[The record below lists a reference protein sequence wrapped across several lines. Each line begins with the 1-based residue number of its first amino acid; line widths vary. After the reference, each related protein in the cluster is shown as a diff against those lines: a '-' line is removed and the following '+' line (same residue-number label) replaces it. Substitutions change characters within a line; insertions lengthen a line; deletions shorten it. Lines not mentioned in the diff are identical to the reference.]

1 MKLIKSLLLTSIL
14 FFGLFIISGCGH
26 SHTFDREVVD
36 EKYFISAS
44 SDFEKEKYYK
54 SCSCGAKGTEVF
66 WRGEKTLGNLLAPTN
81 TWYKGK
87 KLRNTITQIQI
98 VNQYTPSGYE
108 SEKWDASSTK
118 DKSIICYISGS
129 SLTIYSQEQIYAN
142 ANSDLLFS
150 GLKTSEYF
158 SSLTTIDGLEL
169 IDTSYVISFKSAFDR
184 CQSLEGQLDL
194 SSWDMSKVMYSS
206 AMFQQCG
213 QNAKNPLDIIL
224 NSTLTVYDDFIFNHV
239 ATYNHRTFTIPS
251 TVTKIGY
258 MHVWYDFGTKIQESN
273 TLENGEYIKDE
284 TIVVDNPLFNEF
296 IVEEENEYY
305 KAIDGVLYSKDGKR
319 LISIP
324 CGKKF
329 NNDTFKIPEGVE
341 WINELAFSRTKLIKK
356 IILPNS
362 YTIERFVSPTT
373 HSGKTINQGN
383 SLSISLY
390 SYAYVEEYIVKSE
403 NQKYKSIDGCIYSKD
418 GKELIAVPL
427 HYKGDLHMAQGTEEI
442 GEEAWWVD
450 EQVSSKGFISNS
462 MQYAQQ
468 ITSIHIPESVTNIDN
483 KQLETLNYLLTL
495 RPNIITIDDNN
506 SSYKIL
512 NNLITKND

>member
-98 VNQYTPSGYE
+98 VNEYLESGNE
-108 SEKWDASSTK
+108 DEKWDASSTN
-118 DKSIICYISGS
+118 DKSITCYLNDNTLI
-129 SLTIYSQEQIYAN
+129 IYSKEQIYAN
-142 ANSDLLFS
+142 PNSDLMFS
-150 GLKTSEYF
+150 GLKASEYF
-158 SSLTTIDGLEL
+158 SSLTTINGLEL

-184 CQSLEGQLDL
+184 CERLEGQLNL

-213 QNAKNPLDIIL
+213 QNAKIPLDIIL

-239 ATYNHRTFTIPS
+239 ATYNHKTFTIPS
-251 TVTKIGY
+251 TVKRICY

-296 IVEEENEYY
+296 IVEEENQFY

-319 LISIP
+319 LISVP

-329 NNDTFKIPEGVE
+329 NNDTFEIPEGVE
-341 WINELAFSRTKLIKK
+341 WINELAFSRTKQIKK

-362 YTIERFVSPTT
+362 YTIERFMSPAT

-390 SYAYVEEYIVKSE
+390 TYAYVEEYAVKSD
-403 NQKYKSIDGCIYSKD
+403 NQNYKSINGCIYSKD

-427 HYKGDLHMAQGTEEI
+427 HYKGDLHIAEGTEKI

-450 EQVSSKGFISNS
+450 EQISSQGFISNS
-462 MQYAQQ
+462 MKLVEYL
-468 ITSIHIPESVTNIDN
+468 TSIYIPESVTKIDEV
-483 KQLETLNYLLTL
+483 QLKTLNYLLTL
-495 RPNIITIDDNN
+495 REGIIEIDSKN
-506 SSYKIL
+506 SSYKIV
-512 NNLITKND
+512 NNQITKNK